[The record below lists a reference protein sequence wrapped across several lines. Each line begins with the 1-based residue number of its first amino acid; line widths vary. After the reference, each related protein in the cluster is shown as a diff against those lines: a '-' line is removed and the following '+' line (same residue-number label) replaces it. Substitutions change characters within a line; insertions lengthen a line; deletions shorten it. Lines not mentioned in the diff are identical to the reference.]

1 MMETFRAWVGR
12 SFRNRIFVAMLAA
25 TLLPLLVCGGLMLNL
40 QVTRSQESLAQES
53 HAQLAALGGALDDF
67 RDACRD
73 IARTLSDST
82 VVRSALRRGG
92 EDSRTLYQVL
102 FRTAESLRPYAR
114 FDIYDRQGVC
124 RYTPASTPPSGERDP
139 GWGILWDAG
148 QEEGLA
154 LRAGEDGGLVAA
166 QAVRS
171 RGGDILGYVT
181 AQVEQEGFDR
191 MFNGLYSAAGEVLL
205 LDGRWRT
212 VYCSQPSQGRS
223 TVECLREQLLAGSP
237 LTGVTGE
244 YAFFAAQRPDT
255 GFVLILQRPR
265 PFTALVLR
273 SFYLVGAMVGVVCL
287 LLCMWCAWV
296 LSRALSRPV
305 HQLDEAMGEVE
316 RGRLDVRLETDRAD
330 ELGRLS
336 SRFNRMAAE
345 YRLNLDRSVQ
355 REREL
360 NRARLGMLQAQLNPH
375 FLYNTLDA
383 MKWLGVAHQAP
394 EVAALATDLADILR
408 FSISGEELVTLEREL
423 ELLDRYLDIQLIRF
437 EDRFT
442 CEIDAVDR
450 LQSCLVPKL
459 ALQPLVENAIIHG
472 VADRDDGYIKVQ
484 AVQEGDDL
492 VLRVSDNGCGMTPEV
507 LERLN
512 SGDKRIPGGHLGLY
526 NTDSIIRLRFG
537 AAYGLTARS
546 VPGEGSCVSLRMPIQ
561 REEAGDAEGA
571 DR

>member
-1 MMETFRAWVGR
+1 M
-12 SFRNRIFVAMLAA
+12 
-25 TLLPLLVCGGLMLNL
+25 
-40 QVTRSQESLAQES
+40 
-53 HAQLAALGGALDDF
+53 
-67 RDACRD
+67 
-73 IARTLSDST
+73 
-82 VVRSALRRGG
+82 VRSALRRGG

-124 RYTPASTPPSGERDP
+124 RYTTASTPPLGERDP

-442 CEIDAVDR
+442 CEIDAADR

-492 VLRVSDNGCGMTPEV
+492 VLRVSDNGCGMAPEV

>member
-1 MMETFRAWVGR
+1 MMETIRAWVGR

-124 RYTPASTPPSGERDP
+124 RYTTASTPPSGELDP

-223 TVECLREQLLAGSP
+223 TVECLREQLLSGSP

-408 FSISGEELVTLEREL
+408 FSISGDELVTLEQEL
-423 ELLDRYLDIQLIRF
+423 ELIDRYVNIQLIRF
-437 EDRFT
+437 EDRFAF
-442 CEIDAVDR
+442 EIDIAER
-450 LQSCLVPKL
+450 FQGCLVPKL

>member
-1 MMETFRAWVGR
+1 MTDILRAWVGR

-124 RYTPASTPPSGERDP
+124 RYTTASTPPSGERDP

-442 CEIDAVDR
+442 CEIDAADW

-492 VLRVSDNGCGMTPEV
+492 VLRVSDNGCGMAPEV

-561 REEAGDAEGA
+561 REEACDAEGA

>member
-1 MMETFRAWVGR
+1 MMEIIRAWVGR

-102 FRTAESLRPYAR
+102 FRTAEPLRPYAR
-114 FDIYDRQGVC
+114 FDIYDGQGVC
-124 RYTPASTPPSGERDP
+124 CYTTASAPPSGELDP

-154 LRAGEDGGLVAA
+154 LRAGEDGGLIAA

-273 SFYLVGAMVGVVCL
+273 SFYLVGAIVGAVCL

-442 CEIDAVDR
+442 CEIDAADR

>member
-1 MMETFRAWVGR
+1 MMEIIRAWVGR

-102 FRTAESLRPYAR
+102 FRTAEPLRPYAR
-114 FDIYDRQGVC
+114 FDIYDGQGVC
-124 RYTPASTPPSGERDP
+124 CYTTASAPPSGELDP

-154 LRAGEDGGLVAA
+154 LRAGEDGGLIAA

-273 SFYLVGAMVGVVCL
+273 SFYLVGAIVGAVCL

-442 CEIDAVDR
+442 CEIDAADR

-492 VLRVSDNGCGMTPEV
+492 VLRVSDNGCGMAPEV

>member
-1 MMETFRAWVGR
+1 MMETFQAWVGR

-102 FRTAESLRPYAR
+102 FRTAEPLRPYAR

-124 RYTPASTPPSGERDP
+124 RYTTASAPPSGELDP

-492 VLRVSDNGCGMTPEV
+492 VLRVSDNGCGMAPEV

>member
-1 MMETFRAWVGR
+1 MTDILRAWVGR

-40 QVTRSQESLAQES
+40 QVVRSQESLAQES
-53 HAQLAALGGALDDF
+53 HAQLAALGAALDDF
-67 RDACRD
+67 RETCRD
-73 IARTLSDST
+73 IAGSLADST
-82 VVRSALRRGG
+82 VVHSALRRGG
-92 EDSRTLYQVL
+92 GDSRTLYQVL
-102 FRTAESLRPYAR
+102 YRTTEPLRPYAR
-114 FDIYDRQGVC
+114 FDIYDGQGVC
-124 RYTPASTPPSGERDP
+124 CYTTASAPPSGELDP
-139 GWGILWDAG
+139 GWGVLWDAG
-148 QEEGLA
+148 QEDGLA
-154 LRAGEDGGLVAA
+154 LRAGEDGGLIAA

-171 RGGDILGYVT
+171 RSGAILGYVT
-181 AQVEQEGFDR
+181 AQVEQAGFDR
-191 MFNGLYSAAGEVLL
+191 MFNGLYSAAGEALL

-212 VYCSQPSQGRS
+212 VYCSQPSQGRA
-223 TVECLREQLLAGSP
+223 TVERLREQLLSGKP

-255 GFVLILQRPR
+255 GYVLILQRPR

-273 SFYLVGAMVGVVCL
+273 SFYLVGAIVGAVCL

-316 RGRLDVRLETDRAD
+316 RGRLDVRLETDRDD

-345 YRLNLDRSVQ
+345 YRLNLERSVQ

-360 NRARLGMLQAQLNPH
+360 NRVRLGMLQAQLKPH
-375 FLYNTLDA
+375 FLYNTLAA

-423 ELLDRYLDIQLIRF
+423 ELIDRYLDIQLIRF

-442 CEIDAVDR
+442 CEIDVADR

-492 VLRVSDNGCGMTPEV
+492 VLRVSDNGCGMAPEV

-512 SGDKRIPGGHLGLY
+512 SDDKRIPGGHLGLY

-546 VPGEGSCVSLRMPIQ
+546 APGEGSCVSLRLPIQ

-571 DR
+571 DC

>member
-1 MMETFRAWVGR
+1 
-12 SFRNRIFVAMLAA
+12 
-25 TLLPLLVCGGLMLNL
+25 MLNL

-102 FRTAESLRPYAR
+102 FRTAEPLRPYAR
-114 FDIYDRQGVC
+114 FDIYDGQGVC
-124 RYTPASTPPSGERDP
+124 RYTTASAPPSGERDP

-223 TVECLREQLLAGSP
+223 TVECLREQLLSGSP

-265 PFTALVLR
+265 PFTALVLH
-273 SFYLVGAMVGVVCL
+273 SFYLVGAIVGAVCL

-442 CEIDAVDR
+442 CEIDAADR

-492 VLRVSDNGCGMTPEV
+492 VLRVSDNGCGMAPEV

>member
-1 MMETFRAWVGR
+1 MMETIRAWVGR

-53 HAQLAALGGALDDF
+53 HAQLAALGAALDDF
-67 RDACRD
+67 RETCRD
-73 IARTLSDST
+73 IAGSLADST

-102 FRTAESLRPYAR
+102 FRTAEPLRPYAR

-124 RYTPASTPPSGERDP
+124 RYTTASAPPSGELDP

-255 GFVLILQRPR
+255 GYVLILQRPR

-345 YRLNLDRSVQ
+345 YRLNL
-355 REREL
+355 E
-360 NRARLGMLQAQLNPH
+360 
-375 FLYNTLDA
+375 
-383 MKWLGVAHQAP
+383 
-394 EVAALATDLADILR
+394 
-408 FSISGEELVTLEREL
+408 
-423 ELLDRYLDIQLIRF
+423 
-437 EDRFT
+437 
-442 CEIDAVDR
+442 
-450 LQSCLVPKL
+450 
-459 ALQPLVENAIIHG
+459 
-472 VADRDDGYIKVQ
+472 
-484 AVQEGDDL
+484 
-492 VLRVSDNGCGMTPEV
+492 
-507 LERLN
+507 
-512 SGDKRIPGGHLGLY
+512 
-526 NTDSIIRLRFG
+526 
-537 AAYGLTARS
+537 
-546 VPGEGSCVSLRMPIQ
+546 
-561 REEAGDAEGA
+561 
-571 DR
+571 

>member
-1 MMETFRAWVGR
+1 MMDILRAWVGR

-40 QVTRSQESLAQES
+40 QVVRSQESLAQES
-53 HAQLAALGGALDDF
+53 HAQLAALGAALDGF
-67 RDACRD
+67 RETCRD
-73 IARTLSDST
+73 IAGSLADST
-82 VVRSALRRGG
+82 VVHSALRRGG
-92 EDSRTLYQVL
+92 GDSRTLYQVL
-102 FRTAESLRPYAR
+102 YRTTEPLRPYAR
-114 FDIYDRQGVC
+114 FDIYDGQGVC
-124 RYTPASTPPSGERDP
+124 CYTTSSAPPSGELDP
-139 GWGILWDAG
+139 GWGVLWDAG
-148 QEEGLA
+148 QKEGLA
-154 LRAGEDGGLVAA
+154 LRAGEDGGLIAA

-171 RGGDILGYVT
+171 RGGAILGYVT
-181 AQVEQEGFDR
+181 AQVEQAGFDR
-191 MFNGLYSAAGEVLL
+191 MFNGLYSAAGEALL

-223 TVECLREQLLAGSP
+223 TVERLREQLLSGKP

-244 YAFFAAQRPDT
+244 YAFFAVQRPDT
-255 GFVLILQRPR
+255 GYVLILQRPR

-273 SFYLVGAMVGVVCL
+273 SFYLVGAMVGAVCL

-360 NRARLGMLQAQLNPH
+360 NRVRLGMLQAQLNPH

-423 ELLDRYLDIQLIRF
+423 ELIDRYLDIQLIRF

-442 CEIDAVDR
+442 CEIDVADR

-492 VLRVSDNGCGMTPEV
+492 VLRVSDNGCGMAPEV
-507 LERLN
+507 LARLN
-512 SGDKRIPGGHLGLY
+512 SDDKRIPGGHLGLY

-546 VPGEGSCVSLRMPIQ
+546 APGEGSCVSLRLPIQ

-571 DR
+571 DC